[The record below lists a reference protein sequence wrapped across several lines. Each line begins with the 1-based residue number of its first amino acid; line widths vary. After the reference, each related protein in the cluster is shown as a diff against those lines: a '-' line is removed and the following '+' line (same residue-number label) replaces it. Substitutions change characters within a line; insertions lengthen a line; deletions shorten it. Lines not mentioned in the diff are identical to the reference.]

1 MFYFEGYV
9 KVNWQQ
15 LSEDCAAAAGKTKD
29 SLTKQGKVILTFDP
43 SLIFDRSQ

>member
-1 MFYFEGYV
+1 MKELFSCTIGYV

-29 SLTKQGKVILTFDP
+29 SLTKQGKVI
-43 SLIFDRSQ
+43 SLWCQL